1 VVVGVGVLKGVLVA
15 VGVTLLVFVMLG
27 VGVLVGVKVGV
38 GVLDAGITGGSSL
51 GASSAAISYSLEEK
65 LSLGS
70 SYNPF
75 FTKRLN
81 SSLYSI
87 PCLYKTPV
95 K

>member
-1 VVVGVGVLKGVLVA
+1 MGVGVLNGVVVA
-15 VGVTLLVFVMLG
+15 VGETLLVFVTLG
-27 VGVLVGVKVGV
+27 VGVLVGVKLGV
-38 GVLDAGITGGSSL
+38 GVFDAGINGGSSL
-51 GASSAAISYSLEEK
+51 GASNEAISYSLEEK

-75 FTKRLN
+75 FIKRLN